1 MGKVERFWSYAFS
14 SGVVRPPRFEPGSPA
29 WEASV
34 LTKLDYGR
42 ACELIQ
48 RTNKNK
54 AFPHHTAENLS
65 NPIRQVTH
73 ARKLK
78 SGYGQQFLT

>member
-1 MGKVERFWSYAFS
+1 M
-14 SGVVRPPRFEPGSPA
+14 RPPRFEPGSPA

-48 RTNKNK
+48 RANKKSLPPAYSKKPFKPRTSN
-54 AFPHHTAENLS
+54 HTLQKTE
-65 NPIRQVTH
+65 IRLRATISH
-73 ARKLK
+73 LAWKRKDEK
-78 SGYGQQFLT
+78 RRDDKP